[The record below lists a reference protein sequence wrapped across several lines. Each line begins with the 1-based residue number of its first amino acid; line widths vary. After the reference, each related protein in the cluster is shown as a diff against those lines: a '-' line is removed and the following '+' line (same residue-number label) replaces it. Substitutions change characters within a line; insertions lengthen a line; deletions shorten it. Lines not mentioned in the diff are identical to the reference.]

1 MMRRGLTVLLG
12 AVLVSLLTWQALSMR
27 VAYVAL
33 GPGPTVDALGVYEY
47 TDDDDQVHT
56 ASLITADAAV
66 SSESE
71 GQLRLVTV
79 RIHDKIDLV
88 RALYYWIS
96 DDYAVVP
103 REFQYPDDKTKDE
116 IAAEQAEMWET
127 SQSAAETA
135 ALRVMGHEVSVT
147 VTEVAADS
155 PSSGELAEGDVI
167 GEVAGEP
174 VTSQEKLAT
183 LLTESLNAAPGEPV
197 AVSVERDGETVA
209 AEVVPELHEDGTA
222 VLPGVNVEP
231 VQEDPYGLEI
241 TTEGLN
247 IGGPSAGL
255 IFALA
260 MIDRVTSED
269 LTGGIVIA
277 GTGEIDEDGNVGA
290 IGGVA
295 QKVVGAKQDGATV
308 FLTPAANCATAK
320 ANAPEGLTLVKVNT
334 LDDALGA
341 LAALRAGEAPVT
353 C

>member
-1 MMRRGLTVLLG
+1 MMRRGVTVLLG
-12 AVLVSLLTWQALSMR
+12 AILVSLLTWQALSMR

-33 GPGPTVDALGVYEY
+33 GPGPTVDALGEYEY
-47 TDDDDQVHT
+47 TDENEQVQS
-56 ASLITADAAV
+56 ASLITADEAA

-79 RIHDKIDLV
+79 RIHDDVDLL

-116 IAAEQAEMWET
+116 IAAEQAEMWEN

-135 ALRVMGHEVSVT
+135 ALRALGEEVSVT
-147 VTEVAADS
+147 VTEVADDS
-155 PSSGELAEGDVI
+155 PSEGELVPGDVI
-167 GEVAGEP
+167 TEVAGEE
-174 VTSQEKLAT
+174 VTSQEKLAV
-183 LLTESLNAAPGEPV
+183 LLTEALEAEPGGPVELSLEREGA
-197 AVSVERDGETVA
+197 AVS
-209 AEVVPELHEDGTA
+209 AEVVPEEHEDGTA
-222 VLPGVNVEP
+222 VLPGVMVEP
-231 VQEDPYGLEI
+231 VQDDPYDLTV

-260 MIDRVTSED
+260 MVDRVTPED

-277 GTGEIDEDGNVGA
+277 GTGEIDEDGNVGP

-295 QKVVGAKQDGATV
+295 QKVVGAKSDGATV

-320 ANAPEGLTLVKVNT
+320 ANAPDGLTLVKVDT
-334 LDDALGA
+334 LDDALDS
-341 LAALRAGEAPVT
+341 LAALRAGRAPTT